1 MVQSK
6 DKRVHEIPDRG
17 SIAEANGVLPAET
30 GSEASQAF
38 DAIANGNDNIGEYD
52 SFFETLEAVSP
63 NGVLPAETE
72 SEASQAFDAIS
83 NGNDNIGEYNSFFE
97 ALEAVSPNGIDK
109 YYTSPSQ

>member
-1 MVQSK
+1 MVQSN
-6 DKRVHEIPDRG
+6 DKRLNEIPGRG

-38 DAIANGNDNIGEYD
+38 DAIANGNNNIGEYD
-52 SFFETLEAVSP
+52 SFFGALGAVSP
-63 NGVLPAETE
+63 NGVLPAETG
-72 SEASQAFDAIS
+72 SEASQAFDAIA